1 MKVQIPIFK
10 IVIRSKIFQFSLK
23 KLRKSH
29 DQMTTMV
36 DAASSDIE
44 RAEELKTLANEAF
57 KGNCLGFRMQIY
69 DV

>member
-1 MKVQIPIFK
+1 
-10 IVIRSKIFQFSLK
+10 
-23 KLRKSH
+23 
-29 DQMTTMV
+29 MTTMV

-69 DV
+69 DVQKVFNGFIAITN